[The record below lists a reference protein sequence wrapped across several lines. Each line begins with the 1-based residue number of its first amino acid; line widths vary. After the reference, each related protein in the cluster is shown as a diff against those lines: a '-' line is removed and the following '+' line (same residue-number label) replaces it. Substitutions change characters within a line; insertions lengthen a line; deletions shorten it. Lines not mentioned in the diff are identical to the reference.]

1 MEPLAVLLKTSP
13 RLSCID
19 DIDLEYVGA
28 IPFGKLLCRCT
39 SLVGSQAVKQ
49 SSSLQS
55 AVQPAFAQGY
65 GGSAE
70 AIHVIAPAEAD
81 SQQSSNRAVI
91 CVLVAKA
98 GVRYVLRGTK
108 ADYNARAYG
117 ELVWL
122 LNQVVD

>member
-1 MEPLAVLLKTSP
+1 MISIWSTLGQYLSTSFYVVVRLWWAV
-13 RLSCID
+13 
-19 DIDLEYVGA
+19 E
-28 IPFGKLLCRCT
+28 
-39 SLVGSQAVKQ
+39 Q
-49 SSSLQS
+49 SSSR
-55 AVQPAFAQGY
+55 AV
-65 GGSAE
+65 S
-70 AIHVIAPAEAD
+70 